1 MKALIYRPN
10 SRWQIVSAFTVAAAV
25 HLSAVAFAS
34 LHRDAPIIPSSAFTE
49 VGIEPTIGEA
59 PPEPP
64 EEELPPPEET
74 HTSEFVE
81 TQAPV
86 AHRVAKRPAPPI
98 PSSCPPNVRAIRAG
112 SGKALALSAP
122 RPAYPYEARSHQ
134 ITGSGA
140 ALLIVDPLT
149 GSVLGATMSETT
161 GSPVLDNS
169 ALSAFRRW
177 RFKPGTPSPIRV
189 PVTFTLTGAVL

>member
-10 SRWQIVSAFTVAAAV
+10 SRWRTVSAFSVAAAV

-34 LHRDAPIIPSSAFTE
+34 LHRDAPIIPSSGFTE
-49 VGIEPTIGEA
+49 LVLSRLLVRCRSPRKRDSPPREA
-59 PPEPP
+59 
-64 EEELPPPEET
+64 T
-74 HTSEFVE
+74 HLSEFVQ

-86 AHRVAKRPAPPI
+86 VHRIFKRPSPI
-98 PSSCPPNVRAIRAG
+98 PSNRPPNVGPIRAG
-112 SGKALALSAP
+112 SGTALALSAP
-122 RPAYPYEARSHQ
+122 RSAYPYEARSHQ

-169 ALSAFRRW
+169 ALCAFRRW
-177 RFKPGTPSPIRV
+177 RFKPGTPSPVRV
-189 PVTFTLTGAVL
+189 PVTFTLRGAEL

>member
-34 LHRDAPIIPSSAFTE
+34 LHRNAPIIPSSGFTE

-59 PPEPP
+59 PPQPP
-64 EEELPPPEET
+64 EEDLPTPEAT
-74 HTSEFVE
+74 RLSEFVE
-81 TQAPV
+81 TQVPV
-86 AHRVAKRPAPPI
+86 VNRIFKRPGPI
-98 PSSCPPNVRAIRAG
+98 PSGRPPTIGAIRAG

-177 RFKPGTPSPIRV
+177 RFKPGTPSPVRV
-189 PVTFTLTGAVL
+189 PVTFTLTGAEL